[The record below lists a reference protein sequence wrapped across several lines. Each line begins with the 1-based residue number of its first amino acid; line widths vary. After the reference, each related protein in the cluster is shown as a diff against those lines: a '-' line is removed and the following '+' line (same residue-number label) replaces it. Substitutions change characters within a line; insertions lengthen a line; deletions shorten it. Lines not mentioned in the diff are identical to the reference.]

1 MINNLKNNTTEK
13 YYLEPGYIFLAEKPT
28 SISTVLGSCVSVS
41 IYDRKRKVG
50 GMNHF
55 QVPFAADSDQ
65 ATARYGNVATI
76 TLIRMMIHDGS
87 KIKNLEAQILGGAHN
102 RKVSPKDIGM
112 ENIMAA
118 KRILTRER
126 IHVTSEDVRGGKGRK
141 IVFNTGTNEIA
152 VFKVNKLRESDW
164 YPYKNN
170 R

>member
-1 MINNLKNNTTEK
+1 MINNFKNTVTEN

-28 SISTVLGSCVSVS
+28 SISTVIGSCVSVC

-55 QVPFAADSDQ
+55 ELPLATDSDQ
-65 ATARYGNVATI
+65 ATARFGNVATI

-102 RKVSPKDIGM
+102 RKVSPKDIGF

-118 KRILTRER
+118 KKILTREQIR
-126 IHVTSEDVRGGKGRK
+126 VTSEDVRGGKGRK
-141 IVFNTGTNEIA
+141 IVFNTGTNDVA
-152 VFKVNKLRESDW
+152 VFKVDKLRESDW
-164 YPYKNN
+164 YPYRND

>member
-1 MINNLKNNTTEK
+1 MINNFKNTATEN

-28 SISTVLGSCVSVS
+28 SISTVIGSCVSVC

-55 QVPFAADSDQ
+55 ELPFATDSDQ
-65 ATARYGNVATI
+65 ATARFGNVATI

-87 KIKNLEAQILGGAHN
+87 KIKSLEAQILGGAHN
-102 RKVSPKDIGM
+102 SKISSKDIGF

-118 KRILTRER
+118 KRILARER
-126 IHVTSEDVRGGKGRK
+126 IRITSEDVRGGKGRK
-141 IVFNTGTNEIA
+141 IVFNTATNEIA
-152 VFKVNKLRESDW
+152 VFKVDKLRDSDW
-164 YPYKNN
+164 YPFKNI